1 MKKLKVKK
9 MRKLK
14 IKKSIV
20 KRFKVTKTGKV
31 MHRSQNIRHKS
42 SSKSKNQL
50 NRLKKKKRLFST
62 DATKIKKLLGVG

>member
-1 MKKLKVKK
+1 MKKLKATK

-31 MHRSQNIRHKS
+31 LHRSQNIRHKNTH
-42 SSKSKNQL
+42 KTNNQL
-50 NRLKKKKRLFST
+50 K
-62 DATKIKKLLGVG
+62 KIKCCWGYD